1 MGRVVAISEESRH
14 HLYQRLE
21 AVLGEREA
29 AVLMEHLPPVG
40 WADVATK
47 RDLDVL
53 GDRLDA
59 RIDSVEHRVEEVGHQ
74 LTGRMDRMET
84 GLTARMDGLETGL
97 TARMDGLGTGMTGL
111 TARMDGL
118 DSGMTGLAARLD
130 GVDSGVTGLAA
141 RMDGVFGTMSVRFAH
156 VEQGMADLRADS
168 RTYLLAVM
176 SAMTVLVGALI
187 AAIRL

>member
-84 GLTARMDGLETGL
+84 GLTARMDGL
-97 TARMDGLGTGMTGL
+97 
-111 TARMDGL
+111 